1 MSDKKQAVEH
11 PVCPYCK
18 HKMEPVHYVGYYDQF
33 HHWQCDCDKLPN
45 AQEQRG
51 QYV

>member
-1 MSDKKQAVEH
+1 MSDKKQAIEQ

-18 HKMEPVHYVGYYDQF
+18 QKMEPVHYVGYYDQF
-33 HHWQCDCDKLPN
+33 DFWQCDCSKLPN

-51 QYV
+51 QYA